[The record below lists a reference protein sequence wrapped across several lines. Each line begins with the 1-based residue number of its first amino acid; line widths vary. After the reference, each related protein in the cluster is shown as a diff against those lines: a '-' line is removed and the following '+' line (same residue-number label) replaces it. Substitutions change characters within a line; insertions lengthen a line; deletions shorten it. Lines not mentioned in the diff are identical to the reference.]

1 MNKIA
6 RRFFI
11 GFGALLM
18 PALASAQVGTLEG
31 SVKLKTPQGLK
42 PVSGAV
48 VDIYRLDIK
57 GHWETKT
64 DKSGQF
70 VYLGLPLVGTYL
82 VVTSGPGLQPTWVNN
97 VRLTQN
103 PVVNIECEPGDGT
116 RLTLDQVKS
125 LIEGAKRGGQ
135 AQAAPSQEERA
146 KLETAQR
153 EEAARRKER
162 EELQAKLDQAINSFN
177 QGIKLRS
184 AKNYEAA
191 LSEFE
196 AAASVDYT
204 KDPAF
209 VEVAHKANALVAETR
224 YQIGADLFNQ
234 RKRTEAKLYFEE
246 AVKAIKRAIAI
257 APTDQKNPNLKN
269 DLLVYY
275 DILVKNTKVLVEY
288 YNATD
293 LVDDTVKEIGKAAE
307 LDPANKNKWE
317 IIKADLY
324 RLAFRLDE
332 AVAGYKGVLASDPN
346 NIDALYGIGL
356 ALLSSSEKE
365 KLQES
370 ANYLSEFVS
379 RAPANDSR
387 IASAKETIEALKRQ
401 FSIEA
406 EKPTTRRKGRP

>member
-1 MNKIA
+1 MNKIVSGLV
-6 RRFFI
+6 I
-11 GFGALLM
+11 GLGALLM
-18 PALASAQVGTLEG
+18 PAVASAQVGALEG

-42 PVSGAV
+42 PVSGAI
-48 VDIYRLDIK
+48 VDIYRLDIR
-57 GHWETKT
+57 GHWEAKT

-82 VVTSGPGLQPTWVNN
+82 VVASGSGLQPTWVNN

-125 LIEGAKRGGQ
+125 LIEGAKRGRQ
-135 AQAAPSQEERA
+135 AQPQPSQEERA
-146 KLETAQR
+146 KLEAAQK

-162 EELQAKLDQAINSFN
+162 EELQAKLDQAISSFN
-177 QGIKLRS
+177 QGIKLRN

-234 RKRTEAKLYFEE
+234 RKRTEAKPYFEE

-275 DILVKNTKVLVEY
+275 DILVKNAKVLVEY
-288 YNATD
+288 YSATD
-293 LVDDTVKEIGKAAE
+293 LVDDTVKEIDRAAE

-379 RAPANDSR
+379 KAPANDSR
-387 IASAKETIEALKRQ
+387 VASAKETIEALKRQ

-406 EKPTTRRKGRP
+406 EKPATRRKGRP

>member
-1 MNKIA
+1 MNKMIS
-6 RRFFI
+6 RLVI
-11 GFGALLM
+11 GLGALLM
-18 PALASAQVGTLEG
+18 PVVASAQVGTLEG

-42 PVSGAV
+42 PVSGAI

-64 DKSGQF
+64 DKSGNF

-82 VVTSGPGLQPTWVNN
+82 IVASGPGLQPTWVNN

-116 RLTLDQVKS
+116 RLTLEQIKS
-125 LIEGAKRGGQ
+125 FMEGGKRQ
-135 AQAAPSQEERA
+135 PQPSQEERA
-146 KLETAQR
+146 KLEAAQK

-177 QGIKLRS
+177 QGIKLRN

-234 RKRTEAKLYFEE
+234 RKRTEAKPYFEE

-257 APTDQKNPNLKN
+257 APADQKNPNLKN

-275 DILVKNTKVLVEY
+275 DILAKNAKVLIEY

-293 LVDDTVKEIGKAAE
+293 LVDDAVKEFNKAAE
-307 LDPANKNKWE
+307 LDPTNKNKWE
-317 IIKADLY
+317 VVKADLY

-332 AVAGYKGVLASDPN
+332 AVAGYKAVLASDPN

-356 ALLSSSEKE
+356 ALLSSTEKE

-370 ANYLSEFVS
+370 ANYLSEFVNK
-379 RAPANDSR
+379 APANDSR
-387 IASAKETIEALKRQ
+387 VPNAKETIEALKRQ

-406 EKPTTRRKGRP
+406 EKPATRRKGRP

>member
-1 MNKIA
+1 MNKIVSGLV
-6 RRFFI
+6 I
-11 GFGALLM
+11 GLGALLM
-18 PALASAQVGTLEG
+18 PAVAPAQVGALEG

-42 PVSGAV
+42 PVSGAI
-48 VDIYRLDIK
+48 VDIYRLDIR
-57 GHWETKT
+57 GHWEAKT

-82 VVTSGPGLQPTWVNN
+82 VVASGSGLQPTWVNN

-125 LIEGAKRGGQ
+125 LIEGAKRGRQ
-135 AQAAPSQEERA
+135 AQPQPSQEERA
-146 KLETAQR
+146 KLEAAQK

-162 EELQAKLDQAINSFN
+162 EELQAKLDQAISSFN
-177 QGIKLRS
+177 QGIKLRN

-234 RKRTEAKLYFEE
+234 RKRTEAKPYFEE

-275 DILVKNTKVLVEY
+275 DILVKNAKVLVEY
-288 YNATD
+288 YSATD
-293 LVDDTVKEIGKAAE
+293 LVDDTVKEIDRAAE

-379 RAPANDSR
+379 KAPANDSR
-387 IASAKETIEALKRQ
+387 VASAKETIEALKRQ

-406 EKPTTRRKGRP
+406 EKPATRRKGRP